1 MRSLAN
7 KMDELQTLIGTQPEY
22 RESSLCQAP
31 RADRDL
37 KRSRKRKGAGLAVL
51 VNNRWCHPGHVTVK
65 CRLCSTDMET
75 WQQVSI
81 HIIYQCYF
89 GNWLRSTFSR
99 HFCQLLNQRKQDTGF
114 VLGNCQGFIYL
125 QIKTSYGSLVFLCS
139 EYKPLVQRQPVTRR
153 SVRKW
158 SQEAEGTLQGCFETT
173 NWSLAGTWRGHQ
185 CHGRVCD

>member
-1 MRSLAN
+1 MKRSHRGCRAYLCLSVVGNVRSLAN
-7 KMDELQTLIGTQPEY
+7 KMDELQTLIRTQPEY

-65 CRLCSTDMET
+65 CRLCSTDIELGSKFPSVLFT
-75 WQQVSI
+75 SVILATGYVPPSAV
-81 HIIYQCYF
+81 
-89 GNWLRSTFSR
+89 TDV
-99 HFCQLLNQRKQDTGF
+99 CQLLNQRKQDTGF

-125 QIKTSYGSLVFLCS
+125 LIKTSYGSLDFLCS

-153 SVRKW
+153 SVTMVTGSRR
-158 SQEAEGTLQGCFETT
+158 
-173 NWSLAGTWRGHQ
+173 NPAGLF
-185 CHGRVCD
+185 